1 MGRVL
6 HTSHTRNCPKATL
19 MSGARGWGIWTGKAG
34 CSVRKTSEKAE
45 GIQAS
50 RGLWA
55 DTGLVGYSTISLA
68 LLLANKEPEIR
79 SYLGVTK

>member
-1 MGRVL
+1 
-6 HTSHTRNCPKATL
+6 

-68 LLLANKEPEIR
+68 LLLANKR
-79 SYLGVTK
+79 TRNQKLSGSHKVTELIHS